1 MIHTW
6 ICSCL
11 LGSHVCRSADRDTA
25 RGHVARLIDSGR
37 CRQRLSHAEVCHDR
51 EIVSQHHVVWL
62 DVAVHYAVFV
72 RVRKSSSNFL
82 QNEHRFVDRQL
93 SLACQSRAKRLAL
106 DVGHRE
112 EGSAGDVAGGKK
124 WYDVWMLQLGG
135 ELYLP
140 AEPLSAHI
148 GGDFGG
154 KDLENDL
161 PIESEILGKEYA
173 THPTA
178 VELTLDGV
186 AGRQVAVERLADVAH
201 VTGEAPPQWLSRRA
215 AP

>member
-1 MIHTW
+1 MIHTG
-6 ICSCL
+6 ICGCL
-11 LGSHVCRSADRDTA
+11 LRSHVCRSTERDTA
-25 RGHVARLIDSGR
+25 RGHVSDVVCLSRCTERLR
-37 CRQRLSHAEVCHDR
+37 YTEVR
-51 EIVSQHHVVWL
+51 NNSKIVGEHHVVRL
-62 DVAVHYAVFV
+62 DVAVHHAVFV

-93 SLACQSRAKRLAL
+93 SLACQSRAQRLAL

-135 ELYLP
+135 ELYLT

-148 GGDFGG
+148 GGNFGR
-154 KDLENDL
+154 KNLQDDL
-161 PIESEILGKEYA
+161 PIEGEILREENA
-173 THPTA
+173 THSTA
-178 VELTLDGV
+178 VELALDGV
-186 AGRQVAVERLADVAH
+186 AGRQVAVERLAEVAH
-201 VTGEAPPQWLSRRA
+201 VTGEAPPQWLSQRA